1 MPASSLSSVM
11 SGEKSHARRRCDE
24 RGRNMG
30 FLALGAFVAMFV
42 VFVVL
47 PKRLIQ
53 REEED

>member
-1 MPASSLSSVM
+1 
-11 SGEKSHARRRCDE
+11 
-24 RGRNMG
+24 MG